1 MKALFIT
8 LLMIGSL
15 FASACTDNSTPVCG
29 VDGITYANE
38 SNASGVPIISCLT
51 CAQYNAYQASWGSG
65 LWGNTSNT
73 SQYNLT
79 NRSYLERFVS
89 VSVGKVVG
97 DDSLGQPLM
106 AILLM
111 GFFFTFVSFQN
122 IRIEGKAVVVIPA
135 SVLAATFVG
144 WLATLIALGVGI
156 LIYMALSKIFNK

>member
-15 FASACTDNSTPVCG
+15 FACASNSTPVCG
-29 VDGITYANE
+29 ADGITYANE

-51 CAQYNAYQASWGSG
+51 CAEYNAYQASWSSG
-65 LWGNTSNT
+65 LWGNSSNT
-73 SQYNLT
+73 SQLNIT

-97 DDSLGQPLM
+97 DDSLGQSLM
-106 AILLM
+106 AVLFM

-122 IRIEGKAVVVIPA
+122 VRIEGKAVVIIPA
-135 SVLAATFVG
+135 LVLAATFVG
-144 WLATLIALGVGI
+144 WIATLIALGVGI
-156 LIYMALSKIFNK
+156 IFYMALSKIFNK